1 MNEVLKDGTY
11 QVTMYA
17 VTKSTG
23 CECSATKAVRMDRA
37 SAKSLATSGVA
48 VYPNPAIG
56 SFNVAMTESF
66 GSSVSI
72 VVTNMNGE
80 AVKTLNTVNNGLV
93 NVDARDLSEGVYVV
107 RVQSGNRVAT
117 EKITITK

>member
-1 MNEVLKDGTY
+1 
-11 QVTMYA
+11 
-17 VTKSTG
+17 
-23 CECSATKAVRMDRA
+23 
-37 SAKSLATSGVA
+37 
-48 VYPNPAIG
+48 
-56 SFNVAMTESF
+56 MTESF